1 MLHADEGG
9 GMSKI
14 IASAAIRG
22 AQKMAR
28 EAEEMLEKA
37 IAEKGENF
45 SFEFPDT
52 AYYLPMFYALT
63 GLAVKNL
70 SDMRVALGM
79 IKEMLHPE
87 PEEELWTP
95 YLGEALDSG
104 MATLF
109 SEEIVMAIRYIYG
122 LEPVTDPDTG
132 YTYNGFI
139 TDTIQRN
146 LGIQLVDGTMPG
158 FAAIIGAAPD
168 DDTAVKI
175 IRELQEKNILIFLSG
190 QVNGNSMTKQLLR
203 KGVELGWET
212 RIVPVGP
219 DTEHTIYPLNW
230 SIRASLIYGGRK
242 PGDFKGHLNYTKG
255 RVFAFALVLGEL
267 DDMKWS
273 NGAGAVNMGYPAI
286 CDTDVPVIHP
296 TGVCTYEEV
305 EKELDHA
312 RIVQK
317 AIEVR
322 GLKITVEKPPIP
334 VAYGPAFEGERIRK
348 EDTFIEFGG
357 SRTASFEWVR
367 MKEMDEIEDGRVEIV
382 GSNYQEA
389 YDKGGQMP
397 LAIIIDVAG
406 RKMQKDF
413 EGVIERKIH
422 HNINEA
428 QGVWHMGQR
437 DINWM
442 RISNNAK
449 KEGFTLEH
457 LGILNATMTH
467 SRFRSIVDKVQVT
480 IYTDEED
487 VLKLREEARISY
499 KERDQRLGGLVDEA
513 VDTFYSCLLCQ
524 SFAPSHVCVISPERL
539 GLCGAYNWLDCKA
552 AFEIDPTGGNQPIQK
567 GTLIDTRFGRYTGI
581 DEYLKKASGGA
592 VETLNLYT
600 IMENPMTSCGC
611 FECIVAIIP
620 EANGVMVVNRGHT
633 GMTPA
638 GMKFSTLAGTV
649 GGGTQNPGFMGI
661 GRNFIVSKKF
671 LAGDGGIKRIV
682 WMTKNLKESLRES
695 FEKRA
700 AEEGVPD
707 LFDKIADESI
717 CEDPE
722 KLLEFLTGLSHP
734 ALEMEPMF

>member
-1 MLHADEGG
+1 
-9 GMSKI
+9 MSKL

-22 AQKMAR
+22 AHKLVIQ
-28 EAEEMLEKA
+28 AEEMLEKA
-37 IAEKGENF
+37 ITEKGGGF
-45 SFEFPDT
+45 PFEFPDT
-52 AYYLPMFYALT
+52 AYYLPMIYAMT
-63 GLAVKNL
+63 GFPVKTL
-70 SDMRVALGM
+70 SDMKVALGM
-79 IKEMLHPE
+79 AKELLHAE
-87 PEEELWTP
+87 PEEHLWKP

-109 SEEIVMAIRYIYG
+109 AEEIIMALRYING
-122 LEPVTDPDTG
+122 LEPVADPETG
-132 YTYNGFI
+132 YVYNGFI

-158 FAAIIGAAPD
+158 FAAVIGAAPD

-175 IRELQEKNILIFLSG
+175 IRELQEKNILTFLSG
-190 QVNGNSMTKQLLR
+190 HTNGNNVTKQLQR
-203 KGVELGWET
+203 KGVELGWDT
-212 RIVPVGP
+212 RIVPLGY
-219 DTEHTIYPLNW
+219 DTEHTLYALDW
-230 SIRASLIYGGRK
+230 AIRASLIFGGKK
-242 PGDFKGHLNYTKG
+242 PGDFKEHLKYQKD
-255 RVFAFALVLGEL
+255 RVFAFAIALGEL
-267 DDMKWS
+267 DDIKWS
-273 NGAGAVNMGYPAI
+273 TGAGAINMGFPAI

-296 TGVCTYEEV
+296 TGVCIYEEV
-305 EKELDHA
+305 DKELDHNK
-312 RIVQK
+312 IVQK
-317 AIEVR
+317 SIEVR
-322 GLKITVEKPPIP
+322 GLKITVEKPPTP

-348 EDTFIEFGG
+348 EDMFIEFGG
-357 SRTASFEWVR
+357 NRTPSFEWVR
-367 MKEMDEIEDGRVEIV
+367 MREMEEIEDGKVEVV
-382 GSNYQEA
+382 GNNWQEK
-389 YDKGGQMP
+389 YEKGGKMP
-397 LAIIIDVAG
+397 LAIVIDVAG

-413 EGVIERKIH
+413 ESVIERKVH

-437 DINWM
+437 DINWI
-442 RISNNAK
+442 RINHNTK

-457 LGILNATMTH
+457 LGIINATMTH

-480 IYTDEED
+480 IYTEEED
-487 VLKLREEARISY
+487 VLKLQDEARKSY
-499 KERDQRLGGLVDEA
+499 RERDQRLGGLVDEA

-567 GTLIDTRFGRYTGI
+567 GGLIDTRYGRYTGI

-611 FECIVAIIP
+611 FECIVAIVP
-620 EANGVMVVNRGHT
+620 EANGIMIVQRGHT
-633 GMTPA
+633 GMTPV

-682 WMTKNLKESLRES
+682 WMTKNLKESLKEA
-695 FEKRA
+695 FDKRA

-707 LFDKIADESI
+707 LLDKIADETI
-717 CEDPE
+717 CEDSE
-722 KLLEFLTGLSHP
+722 KLLEFLTSVGHP
-734 ALEMEPMF
+734 ALEMEPIL

>member
-1 MLHADEGG
+1 
-9 GMSKI
+9 MSKL

-22 AQKMAR
+22 AHKLVKKV
-28 EAEEMLEKA
+28 EELLEET
-37 IAEKGENF
+37 ISEKGEKF

-52 AYYLPMFYALT
+52 AYYLPMIYAMT
-63 GLAVKNL
+63 GFPIKNL
-70 SDMRVALGM
+70 SDMRVALKM
-79 IKEMLHPE
+79 AKEMLHDE
-87 PEEELWTP
+87 PEEHLWKP

-109 SEEIVMAIRYIYG
+109 AEEIMMAIRYING
-122 LEPVTDPDTG
+122 LEPVIDPETG
-132 YTYNGFI
+132 YVYNGFI

-158 FAAIIGAAPD
+158 FAAVIGAAPD

-190 QVNGNSMTKQLLR
+190 HVNGNSVTKQLLR

-219 DTEHTIYPLNW
+219 DTEHTIYPLDW
-230 SIRASLIYGGRK
+230 SVRASLIFGGKK
-242 PGDFKGHLNYTKG
+242 PGDYKAHLKYTKD

-267 DDMKWS
+267 DDIKWS
-273 NGAGAVNMGYPAI
+273 TGAGAINMGYPAI

-305 EKELDHA
+305 DKELNHDK
-312 RIVQK
+312 IVQK

-322 GLKITVEKPPIP
+322 GLKIIVEKPPIP

-348 EDTFIEFGG
+348 EDMFIEFGG
-357 SRTASFEWVR
+357 TRTPSFEWVR
-367 MKEMDEIEDGRVEIV
+367 MREMEEIEDGKVIIV
-382 GSNYQEA
+382 GNNWQER
-389 YDKGGQMP
+389 YEKGGQMP
-397 LAIIIDVAG
+397 LGIVIDVAG

-413 EGVIERKIH
+413 ESVIERKIH
-422 HNINEA
+422 SNINEA

-437 DINWM
+437 DINWI
-442 RISNNAK
+442 RISHNAK
-449 KEGFTLEH
+449 KSGFTLEH
-457 LGILNATMTH
+457 LGIINVTMTH
-467 SRFRSIVDKVQVT
+467 HRFRAIVDKVQVT

-487 VLKLREEARISY
+487 VLRIQEEARQSY
-499 KERDQRLGGLVDEA
+499 KERDQRLSGLVDEA

-552 AFEIDPTGGNQPIQK
+552 AYEIDPTGGNQPILK
-567 GTLIDTRFGRYTGI
+567 GELIDARYGRYSGI
-581 DEYLKKASGGA
+581 DEYLKKASGGK

-620 EANGVMVVNRGHT
+620 EANGVMIVQRGHT
-633 GMTPA
+633 GMTPV

-661 GRNFIVSKKF
+661 GRNFIVSRKF
-671 LAGDGGIKRIV
+671 LSGDGGIKRIV
-682 WMTKNLKESLRES
+682 WMTKNLKESLKEA

-707 LFDKIADESI
+707 LLDKIADESI
-717 CEDPE
+717 CEDSE
-722 KLLEFLTGLSHP
+722 KLLEFLTSVGHP
-734 ALEMEPMF
+734 ALEMEPML

>member
-1 MLHADEGG
+1 
-9 GMSKI
+9 MSKL

-22 AQKMAR
+22 AHSLVKKT
-28 EAEEMLEKA
+28 EDMLENA
-37 IAEKGENF
+37 IKEKGEDF
-45 SFEFPDT
+45 AFEFPDT
-52 AYYLPMFYALT
+52 AYYLPMIYAMT
-63 GLAVKNL
+63 AFPVKTL

-79 IKEMLHPE
+79 AKELLHEE
-87 PEEELWTP
+87 PDEELWRP

-109 SEEIVMAIRYIYG
+109 AEEILMALRYINS
-122 LEPVTDPDTG
+122 LEPVTDPETG
-132 YTYNGFI
+132 YVYNGFI

-158 FAAIIGAAPD
+158 FAAVIGAAPD

-175 IRELQEKNILIFLSG
+175 IRELQEKNILTFLSG
-190 QVNGNSMTKQLLR
+190 HVNGNSVTKQLLR
-203 KGVELGWET
+203 KNVELGWDT

-230 SIRASLIYGGRK
+230 SVRASLIFGGKK
-242 PGDFKGHLNYTKG
+242 PGDFKGHLRYTKD

-267 DDMKWS
+267 DEIKWTT
-273 NGAGAVNMGYPAI
+273 GAGAINMGYPAV
-286 CDTDVPVIHP
+286 CDTEVPVIHP

-305 EKELDHA
+305 DREPDFSK
-312 RIVQK
+312 IVQK

-334 VAYGPAFEGERIRK
+334 VSYGPAFEGERIRK
-348 EDTFIEFGG
+348 EDMFIEFGG
-357 SRTASFEWVR
+357 TRTPSFEWVR
-367 MKEMDEIEDGRVEIV
+367 MREMEEIEDGKIIIV
-382 GSNYQEA
+382 GNNWQER
-389 YDKGGQMP
+389 YEKGGQMP
-397 LAIIIDVAG
+397 LGIVIDVAG

-413 EGVIERKIH
+413 ESVIERKIH

-437 DINWM
+437 DINWI
-442 RISNNAK
+442 RINNNAK

-457 LGILNATMTH
+457 LGIINATMTH
-467 SRFRSIVDKVQVT
+467 SRFKSIVDKVQVT
-480 IYTDEED
+480 IYTDEEE
-487 VLKLREEARISY
+487 VLRIQEEARKTY
-499 KERDQRLGGLVDEA
+499 QERDQRIGDLTDEA

-552 AFEIDPTGGNQPIQK
+552 AFEIDPTGGNQPIKK
-567 GTLIDTRFGRYTGI
+567 GELIDSRFGRYTGI

-620 EANGVMVVNRGHT
+620 EANGVMIVQRGHT
-633 GMTPA
+633 GMTPV
-638 GMKFSTLAGTV
+638 GMKFSTLAGSV
-649 GGGTQNPGFMGI
+649 GGGLQTPGFMGI
-661 GRNFIVSKKF
+661 GRNFIISKKF

-682 WMTKNLKESLRES
+682 WMTKNLKESLSEA

-700 AEEGVPD
+700 AEEGVPG
-707 LFDKIADESI
+707 LLEKIADETI
-717 CEDPE
+717 CEDSE
-722 KLLEFLTGLSHP
+722 KLLEFLAGVGHP
-734 ALEMEPMF
+734 ALEMEPMI

>member
-1 MLHADEGG
+1 
-9 GMSKI
+9 MSKL

-22 AQKMAR
+22 AHTLVKK
-28 EAEEMLEKA
+28 AEELLEKT
-37 IAEKGENF
+37 ISEKGEKFN
-45 SFEFPDT
+45 FEFPDT
-52 AYYLPMFYALT
+52 AYYFPMIYAMT
-63 GLAVKNL
+63 GFPVKNL
-70 SDMRVALGM
+70 SDIKVALGM
-79 IKEMLHPE
+79 AKEMLHDE
-87 PEEELWTP
+87 PEEHLWKP

-109 SEEIVMAIRYIYG
+109 AEEIIMALRYING
-122 LEPVTDPDTG
+122 LEPAIDPETG
-132 YTYNGFI
+132 YVYNGFI

-158 FAAIIGAAPD
+158 FAAVIGAAPD

-190 QVNGNSMTKQLLR
+190 HVNGNSVTKQLLR

-219 DTEHTIYPLNW
+219 DTEHTIYPLDW
-230 SIRASLIYGGRK
+230 SVRASLIFGGKK
-242 PGDFKGHLNYTKG
+242 PGDYKAHLRYTKD

-267 DDMKWS
+267 DDIKWS
-273 NGAGAVNMGYPAI
+273 TGAGAINMGYPAI

-305 EKELDHA
+305 DKELDHDK
-312 RIVQK
+312 IVQK

-322 GLKITVEKPPIP
+322 GLKIIVEKPPIP

-348 EDTFIEFGG
+348 EDMFIEFGG
-357 SRTASFEWVR
+357 TRTPSFEWVR
-367 MKEMDEIEDGRVEIV
+367 MREMEEIEDGKVIV
-382 GSNYQEA
+382 VGNNWQER
-389 YDKGGQMP
+389 YEKGGQMP
-397 LAIIIDVAG
+397 LGIVIDVAG

-413 EGVIERKIH
+413 ESVIERKIH

-437 DINWM
+437 DINWI
-442 RISNNAK
+442 RISHNAK
-449 KEGFTLEH
+449 KSGFTLEH
-457 LGILNATMTH
+457 LGIINVTMTH
-467 SRFRSIVDKVQVT
+467 HRFRAIVDKVQVT
-480 IYTDEED
+480 IYTDEEE
-487 VLKLREEARISY
+487 VLRIQEEARQSY
-499 KERDQRLGGLVDEA
+499 KERDQRLSGLVDEA

-552 AFEIDPTGGNQPIQK
+552 AYEIDPTGGNQPILK
-567 GTLIDTRFGRYTGI
+567 GELIDAKYGRYSGI
-581 DEYLKKASGGA
+581 DEYLKKASGGK

-611 FECIVAIIP
+611 FECIVAIVP
-620 EANGVMVVNRGHT
+620 EANGVMIVQRGHT
-633 GMTPA
+633 GMTPV

-661 GRNFIVSKKF
+661 GRNFIISRKF

-682 WMTKNLKESLRES
+682 WMTKNLKESLKEA

-700 AEEGVPD
+700 VEEGVPD
-707 LFDKIADESI
+707 LLDKIADESI
-717 CEDPE
+717 CEDSE
-722 KLLEFLTGLSHP
+722 KLLEFLASVGHP
-734 ALEMEPMF
+734 ALEMEPML

>member
-1 MLHADEGG
+1 
-9 GMSKI
+9 MSKL

-22 AQKMAR
+22 AQKITK
-28 EAEEMLEKA
+28 EADDLLQKA
-37 IAEKGENF
+37 IAEKGEDL

-63 GLAVKNL
+63 GIPVKTL

-79 IKEMLHPE
+79 VKEMLHPE
-87 PEEELWTP
+87 PEEQLWTP

-104 MATLF
+104 MATLLA
-109 SEEIVMAIRYIYG
+109 EEIIMAIRYIYG
-122 LEPVTDPDTG
+122 LEPAIDPETG
-132 YTYNGFI
+132 FTYNGFV

-168 DDTAVKI
+168 DDSAVSI

-190 QVNGNSMTKQLLR
+190 QVNGNSVTKQLLR
-203 KGVELGWET
+203 RGVELGWET

-242 PGDFKGHLNYTKG
+242 PGDFKGHLKYTKD

-296 TGVCTYEEV
+296 SGICIYEEV
-305 EKELDHA
+305 EKEPDHS

-357 SRTASFEWVR
+357 SRTTSFEWVR
-367 MKEMDEIEDGRVEIV
+367 MREMDEIEDGKVEII
-382 GSNYQEA
+382 GDNYQET
-389 YDKGGQMP
+389 YEKGGQMP
-397 LAIIIDVAG
+397 LAIVVDVAG

-428 QGVWHMGQR
+428 QGIWHMGQR
-437 DINWM
+437 DINWI

-480 IYTDEED
+480 IYTGEED
-487 VLKLREEARISY
+487 VIKLREEARKSY
-499 KERDQRLGGLVDEA
+499 RERDQRLGGLVDEA

-552 AFEIDPTGGNQPIQK
+552 AFEIDPTGGNQPIMK
-567 GTLIDTRFGRYTGI
+567 GALIDTRFGRYTGI
-581 DEYLKKASGGA
+581 DEYLKKASGGTI
-592 VETLNLYT
+592 ETLNLYT

-620 EANGVMVVNRGHT
+620 EANGVMIVNRGHT

-682 WMTKNLKESLRES
+682 WMTKNLKESLRDA

-700 AEEGVPD
+700 AEEGAPD
-707 LFDKIADESI
+707 LFDKIADETL

-722 KLLEFLTGLSHP
+722 KLVEFLTSVGHP